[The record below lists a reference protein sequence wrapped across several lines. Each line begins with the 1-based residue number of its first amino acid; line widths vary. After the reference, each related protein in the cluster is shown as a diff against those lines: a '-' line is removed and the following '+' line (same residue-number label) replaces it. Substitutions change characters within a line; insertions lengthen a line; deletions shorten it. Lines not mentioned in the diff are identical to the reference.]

1 MEAVKLKIRQC
12 VWRIAHNSLA
22 FKMNI
27 KHRGVDLDTRCPVC
41 LRLDED
47 GAHCFLKCK
56 EVRKCWRQVGLEAIR
71 RQLLQT
77 PSAESFVAEIQKLRK
92 DTCITVCVLLWRWWE
107 VRNKV
112 NLGEMMTSVQA
123 TTHSIMCTAM
133 DLLNGEL
140 ATNPVGVAMTEQR
153 WSPPAEGTLKIN
165 CDGSFKAETKTGA
178 WGFII
183 RDHEGG
189 TVVAGVGNP
198 GHVHDVFFIEA
209 LACKQALEAAI
220 HFGISKVVIETD
232 SSELKEALLSV
243 THDLAVGGG
252 LVREIKVLVEE
263 NLASFRCAKIPRSC
277 NLCAHELA
285 SVGVSWDPGQ
295 YHFWTDPL
303 PDFVKRLSA
312 RDWAEHQSINPR
324 P

>member
-1 MEAVKLKIRQC
+1 
-12 VWRIAHNSLA
+12 
-22 FKMNI
+22 
-27 KHRGVDLDTRCPVC
+27 
-41 LRLDED
+41 
-47 GAHCFLKCK
+47 
-56 EVRKCWRQVGLEAIR
+56 
-71 RQLLQT
+71 
-77 PSAESFVAEIQKLRK
+77 
-92 DTCITVCVLLWRWWE
+92 
-107 VRNKV
+107 
-112 NLGEMMTSVQA
+112 MMPSVQA
-123 TTHSIMCTAM
+123 TAHSIMCTAM

-198 GHVHDVFFIEA
+198 GHVHGVFFIEA
-209 LACKQALEAAI
+209 LACKQAREAAI
-220 HFGISKVVIETD
+220 HFGISR
-232 SSELKEALLSV
+232 EALLSG
-243 THDLAVGGG
+243 THDLAVGRG
-252 LVREIKVLVEE
+252 LVREIKDLAEE
-263 NLASFRCAKIPRSC
+263 NLASFSLVKIPSSC

-295 YHFWTDPL
+295 YHFWTDTL